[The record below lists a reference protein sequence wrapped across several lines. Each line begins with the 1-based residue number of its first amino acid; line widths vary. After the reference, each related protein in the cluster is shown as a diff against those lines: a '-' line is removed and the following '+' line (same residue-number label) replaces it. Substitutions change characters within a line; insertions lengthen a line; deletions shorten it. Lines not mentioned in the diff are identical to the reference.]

1 MTQTEPDPKRVS
13 RLRWVWRG
21 IGLVVVAG
29 VVLFVVPG
37 IQHSRAIQQLK
48 SNPEIV
54 IESEPNWVL
63 GQLPSTWQ

>member
-1 MTQTEPDPKRVS
+1 MTQPEPSQKRVS

-21 IGLVVVAG
+21 IGLVIVAG

-48 SNPEIV
+48 SNPKIS

-63 GQLPSTWQ
+63 GRLP